1 MIKSIVLTSIL
12 LVYIILLFDISNL
25 DLVVQNYFYNS
36 DLHQWILSDDNSVL
50 DLLFY
55 SGYKKVLIF
64 FALSLLFALVF
75 FRKTTVIQH
84 YKQGLL
90 IVLLSL
96 ILVPVTVGYLKS
108 VTNVPCPKHLVR
120 YGGQIPYVKPLKPM
134 PSDLKQEKQFKC
146 FPAGHASGGFA
157 LMSLFFLFKRKRNQR
172 LALASAISI
181 GWITGGYKML
191 IGDHFLSHTIVT
203 MLLAWIIILLITTT
217 IQWYENQ
224 VNSQQ

>member
-1 MIKSIVLTSIL
+1 MIKSIVLTGIL
-12 LVYIILLFDISNL
+12 LVYVILLFDISNL
-25 DLVVQNYFYNS
+25 DLLVQNYFYNS
-36 DLHQWILSDDNSVL
+36 DLHQWILNDNDVVL
-50 DLLFY
+50 DFIFY
-55 SGYKKVLIF
+55 SGFKKALIL
-64 FALSLLFALVF
+64 FALSLLTALIL

-84 YKQGLL
+84 YKQGIL

-96 ILVPVTVGYLKS
+96 ILVPTTVGLLKS
-108 VTNVPCPKHLVR
+108 ITNVPCPKHLVR
-120 YGGQIPYVKPLKPM
+120 YGGAYPYVKALKPM
-134 PSDLKQEKQFKC
+134 PSDFKREKQFKC

-157 LMSLFFLFKRKRNQR
+157 LMSLFFLFKTKRNQR

-217 IQWYENQ
+217 IQWYQ
-224 VNSQQ
+224 IQFHSTQ

>member
-1 MIKSIVLTSIL
+1 MTRSIVLTGIL
-12 LVYIILLFDISNL
+12 LVYIILLFDISDL
-25 DLVVQNYFYNS
+25 DLLVQNYFYNS
-36 DLHQWILSDDNSVL
+36 DLHLWILNDNNIVL
-50 DLLFY
+50 DLIFY
-55 SGYKKVLIF
+55 SGYKKILVL
-64 FALSLLFALVF
+64 FALSLLLALVF
-75 FRKTTVIQH
+75 FRKNTVIQC

-96 ILVPVTVGYLKS
+96 ILVPTTVGFLKS

-120 YGGQIPYVKPLKPM
+120 YGGRYPYVKALKPM
-134 PSDLKQEKQFKC
+134 PSELKQEKQFKC

-157 LMSLFFLFKRKRNQR
+157 LMSLFFLFKTKRNQR

-203 MLLAWIIILLITTT
+203 MLLAWIMILLITAAA
-217 IQWYENQ
+217 QWYENQ
-224 VNSQQ
+224 VNSAQ